1 MKKLRLFDSLKLV
14 LATVAC
20 VFILNVAH
28 ADTNAIQSVIAYGKT
43 EQSATPTPT
52 NPVPIMTN
60 NGVLKA
66 SANLL
71 NPATVPDENK
81 YVAKDG
87 SAMAPSSNGTF
98 RHSDFIPVQGG
109 KPIILVLLHLRRV
122 LPVLRGILVKQV
134 GVSVGCQAQS

>member
-1 MKKLRLFDSLKLV
+1 MKKLRLFDSLKFV
-14 LATVAC
+14 VAAIVC
-20 VFILNVAH
+20 TSILNVAH
-28 ADTNAIQSVIAYGKT
+28 ADTNVIQSVIAYGKT

-60 NGVLKA
+60 NGVLTA

-81 YVAKDG
+81 YVARDG
-87 SAMAPSSNGTF
+87 SVVAPSNGTF

-109 KPIILVLLHLRRV
+109 ETYYF
-122 LPVLRGILVKQV
+122 GITPFAASTAGLAWYSDNNK
-134 GVSVGCQAQS
+134 S